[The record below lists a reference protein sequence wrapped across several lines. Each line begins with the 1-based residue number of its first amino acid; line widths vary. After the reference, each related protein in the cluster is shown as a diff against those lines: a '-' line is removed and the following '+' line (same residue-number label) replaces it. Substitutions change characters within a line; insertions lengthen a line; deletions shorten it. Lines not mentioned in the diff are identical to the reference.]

1 MQHRLGSILSLTAI
15 LLISL
20 SAVAFAVSPKKGAR
34 YVGTIGPGFPVHF
47 RVSKDGKSVDRL
59 VARFTPT
66 CQGVAGGTAKFT
78 FGSRPIHGGKFSGF
92 SVDHLGPTVTLTLAI
107 RGHFG
112 PGGVASGEVTATAQI
127 KSLGK
132 CKQPEPFTAAIT
144 AATCRSGGR

>member
-1 MQHRLGSILSLTAI
+1 MQHRLSPIISLTAI
-15 LLISL
+15 LLVVL
-20 SAVAFAVSPKKGAR
+20 GAVALAAAPKKGAR
-34 YVGTIGPGFPVHF
+34 YAGTIGPGYPLHF

-92 SVDHLGPTVTLTLAI
+92 SVAHLGPTVTLTLAI

-112 PGGVASGEVTATAQI
+112 PGGVASGEATATAQI

-132 CKQPEPFTAAIT
+132 CKQSEPFTAAIP
-144 AATCRSGGR
+144 